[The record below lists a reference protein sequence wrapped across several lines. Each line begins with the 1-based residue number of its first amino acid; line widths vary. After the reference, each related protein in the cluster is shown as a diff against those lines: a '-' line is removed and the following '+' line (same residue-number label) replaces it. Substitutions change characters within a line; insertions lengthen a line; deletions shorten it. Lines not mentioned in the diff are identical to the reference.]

1 MNTEKTFVFNGV
13 TYDTN
18 RFLMAQNMF
27 KKISLE
33 ESYIINPERPPFIDD
48 AIDLPV
54 VLQYEGKMIAVALPT
69 KAVTKTATDTGIDY
83 QLVLLYK
90 HVRLVTKHNL
100 KSYVHREPMAEA
112 RVEDLQRQRQSPRRD
127 GFQSRPYQ
135 TRNGYSNRRYWYSTG
150 MVAPIFKR
158 YRMSNSER

>member
-33 ESYIINPERPPFIDD
+33 EGYVINPERPPFIDD

-54 VLQYEGKMIAVALPT
+54 VLQY
-69 KAVTKTATDTGIDY
+69 
-83 QLVLLYK
+83 
-90 HVRLVTKHNL
+90 
-100 KSYVHREPMAEA
+100 
-112 RVEDLQRQRQSPRRD
+112 
-127 GFQSRPYQ
+127 
-135 TRNGYSNRRYWYSTG
+135 
-150 MVAPIFKR
+150 
-158 YRMSNSER
+158 